1 MDEQANPLDKTA
13 IACGVVALVIGV
25 FIVLSA
31 FGIIPSRGSSGGGR
45 WIGVIAGMAFVFG
58 GLAVVI
64 QTCAKASPDGVLPSN
79 APAWVGTTLYLLSVA
94 IVMSLGAIGTWIAF
108 GPGEREFT
116 RAGRDLVAIGIG
128 EVLDLPPDRSLDI
141 GAARREFAQRAL
153 LALLGEVGMGDGVRA
168 DRDQGIGGKGLQFIP
183 GHAEFARNR
192 RLVDAVANA

>member
-1 MDEQANPLDKTA
+1 MLSAKELLMDEQANPLDKTA

-79 APAWVGTTLYLLSVA
+79 APAWVGTTLYLLSLG
-94 IVMSLGAIGTWIAF
+94 IVMSLGQSGLGSPSVRASANSASRSHF
-108 GPGEREFT
+108 C
-116 RAGRDLVAIGIG
+116 RAGSTNQLVAPLL
-128 EVLDLPPDRSLDI
+128 EPARSSY
-141 GAARREFAQRAL
+141 
-153 LALLGEVGMGDGVRA
+153 
-168 DRDQGIGGKGLQFIP
+168 GLS
-183 GHAEFARNR
+183 
-192 RLVDAVANA
+192 

>member
-1 MDEQANPLDKTA
+1 MLSAKELLMDEQANPLDKTA

-31 FGIIPSRGSSGGGR
+31 FGIIPSRGSSDGGR

-79 APAWVGTTLYLLSVA
+79 APAWVGTTLYLLSLG

-108 GPGEREFT
+108 GPGEREFGIPIPFLPGWLNEPVG
-116 RAGRDLVAIGIG
+116 RAAFGAGA
-128 EVLDLPPDRSLDI
+128 VLIWIVLIPMAVV
-141 GAARREFAQRAL
+141 GARRLRGPKE
-153 LALLGEVGMGDGVRA
+153 
-168 DRDQGIGGKGLQFIP
+168 
-183 GHAEFARNR
+183 
-192 RLVDAVANA
+192 